1 MKPKHVWKCFFICY
15 SVGFLFLAVVA
26 GISTSAQ
33 AQSEPEWQRQAE
45 DNFYLRP
52 GMADQLMTKHEWE
65 QHWKEM
71 QNMGPQQ
78 QAQYRQEWHV
88 KMMQRAR
95 KRELTF
101 MGAWDPITV
110 PARVVLRVQAHPTG
124 AAKTWAK
131 AASLVKAKE
140 VSNCEHLLE
149 K

>member
-1 MKPKHVWKCFFICY
+1 MKPKHVWNCFLICY

-95 KRELTF
+95 EKGIDVHGG
-101 MGAWDPITV
+101 MGP
-110 PARVVLRVQAHPTG
+110 HHGTG
-124 AAKTWAK
+124 KSGAQGSGSSHGGSQNMGQGGQPGQGKG
-131 AASLVKAKE
+131 SQ
-140 VSNCEHLLE
+140 
-149 K
+149 